1 MIRNILVTAA
11 GSPGFISLHKAL
23 HSIQEICNDIVVHG
37 CDINANSIGLKLC
50 DKSFITV
57 KGSSNQYISN
67 LLSYCQNNNID
78 LIIPCSDE
86 ELIPLSSSKHL
97 FENIGCQVLV
107 SSSQSLETILDKS
120 LLFNFCSNNALND
133 YVVHH
138 YVCNNVEDLIVKYNK
153 LKNLNYQVCVKPT
166 KTHGSRGFKIISE
179 SISISKEDFF
189 NKKLNP
195 HYISLDSLCDILSQ
209 GDGTFQD
216 LFVMEY
222 LPNQEYSVDCCK
234 TQNEFLC
241 VPRTREI
248 IKEGI
253 CVAGTVTKN
262 TELINAAH
270 HLYRA
275 LGLTYHANIQ
285 FKYNNNGEPKLLE
298 INPRFSGTMEH
309 CRAAGINFVEVAI
322 RDILKLPPLNYT
334 IKWKTNMMRVW
345 NELFWYKNNKMFV
358 MGDQ

>member
-1 MIRNILVTAA
+1 MVKHILVTAA
-11 GSPGFISLHKAL
+11 GSPGFVTLKKAIRSTKFISHELV
-23 HSIQEICNDIVVHG
+23 IHG
-37 CDINANSIGLKLC
+37 CDTNPDSIGLKMC
-50 DKSFITV
+50 DKSFV
-57 KGSSNQYISN
+57 ALKGSSNQYIPE
-67 LLSYCQNNNID
+67 LLNYCQDNKID
-78 LIIPCSDE
+78 LILPCADE
-86 ELIPLSSSKHL
+86 ELIPLAHSRDL
-97 FENIGCQVLV
+97 FEKLGCQVLV
-107 SSSQSLETILDKS
+107 SSEESLKTILDKS
-120 LLFNFCSNNALND
+120 LLFKFCTDNFMEKYIAK
-133 YVVHH
+133 Y
-138 YVCNNVEDLIVKYNK
+138 YVCNNINDLLARYRE
-153 LKNLNYQVCVKPT
+153 LKGLNYKVCVKPI

-179 SISISKEDFF
+179 SVSKEDFF

-195 HYISLDSLCDILSQ
+195 YYISIDCLCDILSQ
-209 GDGTFQD
+209 GDDTFQD

-262 TELINAAH
+262 TELINTAQ
-270 HLYRA
+270 HLYNT

-285 FKYNNNGEPKLLE
+285 FKYNSDGEPKLLE

-322 RDILKLPPLNYT
+322 RDILKLSPLNYT
-334 IKWKTNMMRVW
+334 IKWETKMMRVW